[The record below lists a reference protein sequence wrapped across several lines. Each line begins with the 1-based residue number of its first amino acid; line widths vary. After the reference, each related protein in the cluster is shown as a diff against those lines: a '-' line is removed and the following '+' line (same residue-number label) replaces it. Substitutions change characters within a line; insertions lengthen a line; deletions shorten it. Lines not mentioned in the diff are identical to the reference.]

1 MSKRARDDSPDA
13 AAHQNKKRKLHS
25 YSVDFKIN
33 AITFHKQGNSKEA
46 TARKFGVD
54 SKRIREWCKQEDK
67 LQAAK
72 TGGNVSTPTK
82 QRKRLDGGGRKPL
95 SETLE
100 TELYQWIE
108 EKRSLRL
115 RVTRKAV
122 QIKAIDIFT
131 QLGDDGQFVDDSDD
145 EDDIP
150 LAHIL

>member
-13 AAHQNKKRKLHS
+13 AAHQNKKRKLQS
-25 YSVDFKIN
+25 YSVDFKIS

-82 QRKRLDGGGRKPL
+82 QRKCLDGGGRKPL
-95 SETLE
+95 S
-100 TELYQWIE
+100 
-108 EKRSLRL
+108 
-115 RVTRKAV
+115 
-122 QIKAIDIFT
+122 
-131 QLGDDGQFVDDSDD
+131 
-145 EDDIP
+145 
-150 LAHIL
+150 

>member
-1 MSKRARDDSPDA
+1 M
-13 AAHQNKKRKLHS
+13 
-25 YSVDFKIN
+25 Y
-33 AITFHKQGNSKEA
+33 KQGNSKEA

-108 EKRSLRL
+108 EKRYIIDFSISIIHVDCVKALL
-115 RVTRKAV
+115 LCSYDVWKGLVYCDCVLMNVWIWWHENRKS
-122 QIKAIDIFT
+122 IKKIYDK
-131 QLGDDGQFVDDSDD
+131 
-145 EDDIP
+145 P
-150 LAHIL
+150 